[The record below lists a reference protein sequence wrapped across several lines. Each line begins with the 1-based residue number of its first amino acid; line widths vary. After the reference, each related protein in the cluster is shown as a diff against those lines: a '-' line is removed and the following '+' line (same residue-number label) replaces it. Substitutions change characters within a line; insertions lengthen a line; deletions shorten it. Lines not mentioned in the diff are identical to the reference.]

1 MENVLTIAIG
11 AIKGTMSGEFS
22 KGQTSEALRKAFIE
36 MNGGSD
42 KLNPKTF
49 VRGNELYSAVEEL
62 IPTIVEEGLKD
73 ENPIF
78 RLVEYKNIASG
89 DVNEFYTSGEAVF
102 IVADAAAGIRGV
114 RRQRISGGE
123 KVTVKTSMK
132 IVRVYENLGRLLAG
146 RITFDQFV
154 TAVANSFKKTILADA
169 YAAIAG
175 MTENTAG
182 LSSEY
187 VYAGTFDEDKLLSII
202 EHVEA
207 ATGKTATI
215 YGTKTA
221 LRKVTSATVADE
233 AKSDLYNMGFYGKF
247 NGTAMVQLKQAH
259 KPGTSNFIL
268 DDSKIYIIA
277 GDDAPVKMVNEGEG
291 IMLTREA
298 TENND
303 LTQEYVY
310 GQAFGTGVICAE
322 KMGIY
327 TIAG

>member
-78 RLVEYKNIASG
+78 RLVEYKNTASG

-187 VYAGTFDEDKLLSII
+187 VYAGTFDEDKLLAII

-221 LRKVTSATVADE
+221 LRKVTSADVSDE

>member
-89 DVNEFYTSGEAVF
+89 DVNEFSTTGEAVF

-146 RITFDQFV
+146 RITFDEFV
-154 TAVANSFKKTILADA
+154 TGVANSFKKAILADA

-187 VYAGTFDEDKLLSII
+187 VYAGTFDEDKLLAII

-268 DDSKIYIIA
+268 DDSKVYIVA

-291 IMLTREA
+291 IMITREA
-298 TENND
+298 ADNND